1 MISPISC
8 SVKLGRAGRG
18 DLNGRWATVHVFG
31 RRLGLGA
38 TSRGRLAMRAG
49 VGVGTGVVVVA
60 VVLVAVDGGSRTPV
74 SFVVGLKSLIP
85 GRSPYSKIV

>member
-1 MISPISC
+1 
-8 SVKLGRAGRG
+8 
-18 DLNGRWATVHVFG
+18 
-31 RRLGLGA
+31 
-38 TSRGRLAMRAG
+38 MRAG

-60 VVLVAVDGGSRTPV
+60 VVLVAVDGGSRTTV